1 MTKKETK
8 SVVLL
13 QHHLKSL
20 KLPTMLGECE
30 KVASRC
36 AADNVDH
43 LGYLLQLCELEL
55 IDRERRAAERRLKAA
70 KFPTYK
76 TLETFDFKA
85 QPSVNK
91 MLVTELLRARL

>member
-8 SVVLL
+8 SIVLL

-20 KLPTMLGECE
+20 KLPTMLSECE
-30 KVASRC
+30 KIASRC

-55 IDRERRAAERRLKAA
+55 IDRERLAADRRLRAVGRM
-70 KFPTYK
+70 
-76 TLETFDFKA
+76 LE
-85 QPSVNK
+85 
-91 MLVTELLRARL
+91 